1 MKHPAE
7 GKAPGRD
14 SLWTRLR
21 RGVARV
27 KERPDWS
34 EFAGTD
40 WVERIMEVIV
50 TDDFHAKQGRSTG
63 RWVLN
68 ENGKRLSVY
77 LKRHYRLPWW
87 QGVLA
92 ALFPSRGWSPAL
104 QEGEHLAWA
113 REQGFPVPAQVAAGE
128 YIGPWGKLRSFL
140 AIEELADMAPLHEAI
155 PLAAET
161 LDPHTFLAW
170 KRGLVRE
177 VARLTRELHKRSVF
191 HKDLYLCHFF
201 IPRADLSATPADW
214 RGRVHVIDLHRM
226 GRHALTWP
234 MWQLKDLA
242 QLLYSSSVSG
252 LTARDRVRFWKAYL
266 GAKRRSLW
274 NRLLARLIRFKGRRY
289 ERHNAKRT
297 AA

>member
-1 MKHPAE
+1 MKHPAD
-7 GKAPGRD
+7 KARGD
-14 SLWTRLR
+14 SLWTRLW

-63 RWVLN
+63 RWVLH

-87 QGVLA
+87 QGILA
-92 ALFPSRGWSPAL
+92 ALFPNRGWSPAL
-104 QEGEHLAWA
+104 QEWEHLEWA
-113 REQGFPVPAQVAAGE
+113 REHGFPVPAQVAAGE

-140 AIEELADMAPLHEAI
+140 AIEELADMSPLHEAI
-155 PLAAET
+155 PLAAEK
-161 LDPHTFLAW
+161 LESHTFLRW

-201 IPRADLSATPADW
+201 IPRADLSLTPAEW

-226 GRHALTWP
+226 GRHGLTWP
-234 MWQLKDLA
+234 IWQLKDLA
-242 QLLYSSSVSG
+242 QLLYSSSVAG
-252 LTARDRVRFWKAYL
+252 LTARDRVRFWRAYL
-266 GAKRRSLW
+266 GPKRRSLW
-274 NRLLARLIRFKGRRY
+274 NRLMARLIRFKGRRY
-289 ERHNAKRT
+289 ERHNAKRS